1 MTEKRISDIP
11 DRDEIPEEYKWRLED
26 LYPNLEAWDERLRN
40 LEVKVEELQR
50 AGNDIVSSARSLLNA
65 LKLRDEVAEELG
77 RLYAYASFKSHEDA
91 RDTKAQSMAQRAS
104 LIYLRFSEAVSSFVP
119 NMISLG
125 LEGVER
131 YLTEEPGL
139 DLYRVELARIMR
151 LKGHILSV
159 EGEKLLAMSGDV
171 ARVPEDVFSFLTNA
185 DMEFPK
191 IRDEEG
197 TEVELS
203 EERYSYFLHSRDR
216 RLRRDAFK
224 GLFSSYKKVKNTLS
238 STYLG
243 SLKKDVFYAKARNY
257 DRTLEASL
265 HPENI
270 PTIVYEKALET
281 INQWLSPLQQY
292 ILFKKEVLNLN
303 EMHFYDL
310 YVPLFFPE
318 PKTRYSF
325 DEAKNI
331 VIEGLSPL
339 GEEYRKALL
348 GAFENRWLDVYEN
361 RGKRSGAYSWGVYGV
376 HPYVLLNFNGTF
388 RDVFTLAHEMGHA
401 MHSHFTFK
409 NQPYVYSGVSIF
421 TAEVA
426 STTNEILLLEHM
438 IKGANNKA
446 EKAYLINYGLEQV
459 RTTVYR
465 QLLFAEFELQVH
477 ERLERGIPLTNED
490 FSSIWRDLYERHY
503 SDTLFID
510 EELPLEWT
518 RIPHFYN
525 AYYVYQYATG
535 YSAATAIA
543 ASILKDGKQAVDCYL
558 KFLSLG
564 DSMDP
569 VDALKVAG
577 VDMTSPQPLEMTCKK
592 FEADLN
598 TLKELMLEG

>member
-11 DRDEIPEEYKWRLED
+11 NRDEIPEEYKWRLED
-26 LYPNLEAWDERLRN
+26 LYPHLDSWDERLRN

-91 RDTKAQSMAQRAS
+91 RDTKAQSMVQRAS

-119 NMISLG
+119 NIISLG

-131 YLTEEPGL
+131 YLTEEPSL

-292 ILFKKEVLNLN
+292 VLFKKEVLNLD

-310 YVPLFFPE
+310 YVPLFPE

-503 SDTLFID
+503 GDTLFID
-510 EELPLEWT
+510 EELPLEWA

-543 ASILKDGKQAVDCYL
+543 ASILKDGKQAMDHYL

-592 FEADLN
+592 FEEDLN